1 MSERL
6 KSILFASALCVVCSV
21 LLTAAAS
28 GLKNFQEKNILLDK
42 QKNILGAVGLVKK
55 GQKIPAAALQ
65 KLYQRSIRRT
75 WIGPSGKIVPEEER
89 NPGDLRLYLYMSQ
102 GKLEA
107 YIVPIDAKGLWGRIL
122 GYMAIRKDGTTIA
135 GFTVYKHSETPGL
148 GGEIE
153 KEWFQ
158 RNFTGK
164 RIVDQN
170 GEFVSIAIAKGAVAQ
185 TVSKEKQPNWVDG
198 ISGATLTGKFLT
210 ASVKENLL
218 TYEPVAIRFRSN
230 RIGGLP
236 Q

>member
-1 MSERL
+1 MSDRL
-6 KSILFASALCVVCSV
+6 KSILFASALCVVCS
-21 LLTAAAS
+21 LFLTAAAT
-28 GLKNFQEKNILLDK
+28 GLKDFQERNIVIDK
-42 QKNILGAVGLVKK
+42 QKNILEAVGLIKK
-55 GQKIPAAALQ
+55 TQKISAAAIET
-65 KLYQRSIRRT
+65 LYQRSIRRI
-75 WIGPSGKIVPEEER
+75 WIGHSGRIVSEEER
-89 NPGDLRLYLYMSQ
+89 NSGDLPLYFYMSQ

-135 GFTVYKHSETPGL
+135 GFSVYKHSETPGL

-158 RNFTGK
+158 RNFMGK

-170 GEFVSIAIAKGAVAQ
+170 GEFVSIAIAKGTVAQ

-210 ASVKENLL
+210 ASMKENLL

-236 Q
+236 E

>member
-1 MSERL
+1 
-6 KSILFASALCVVCSV
+6 
-21 LLTAAAS
+21 
-28 GLKNFQEKNILLDK
+28 
-42 QKNILGAVGLVKK
+42 
-55 GQKIPAAALQ
+55 
-65 KLYQRSIRRT
+65 
-75 WIGPSGKIVPEEER
+75 
-89 NPGDLRLYLYMSQ
+89 
-102 GKLEA
+102 
-107 YIVPIDAKGLWGRIL
+107 LWGRIL

-164 RIVDQN
+164 RIADQN
-170 GEFVSIAIAKGAVAQ
+170 GEFVSIAIAKGTVAQ
-185 TVSKEKQPNWVDG
+185 TVSKEKQHNWVDG

-210 ASVKENLL
+210 ASMKKNLL

-236 Q
+236 E

>member
-1 MSERL
+1 MSDRL

-21 LLTAAAS
+21 LLTAAAA
-28 GLKNFQEKNILLDK
+28 GLKDFQERNIVLDK
-42 QKNILGAVGLVKK
+42 QKNILGAVGLIKK
-55 GQKIPAAALQ
+55 GQKIPAAAIE
-65 KLYQRSIRRT
+65 KLYQQSIRRI
-75 WIGPSGKIVPEEER
+75 WIGPSGKIVPEAER
-89 NPGDLRLYLYMSQ
+89 NPGDLRLYFYMLQ
-102 GKLEA
+102 GKIEA

-158 RNFTGK
+158 RNFMGK

-170 GEFVSIAIAKGAVAQ
+170 GEFVSIAIAKGTVAQ

-210 ASVKENLL
+210 ASMKEELL
-218 TYEPVAIRFRSN
+218 AYEPVAIRFRSN
-230 RIGGLP
+230 RIGGLS

>member
-1 MSERL
+1 MSDRL

-28 GLKNFQEKNILLDK
+28 GLKGFQERNIVLDK
-42 QKNILGAVGLVKK
+42 QKNILGAVGLIKK
-55 GQKIPAAALQ
+55 GQKIPAAAIE
-65 KLYQRSIRRT
+65 KLYQQSIRRI
-75 WIGPSGKIVPEEER
+75 WIGPSGKIVPEAER
-89 NPGDLRLYLYMSQ
+89 NPGDLRLYFYMSQ

-158 RNFTGK
+158 RNFMGK

-170 GEFVSIAIAKGAVAQ
+170 GEFVSIAIAKGTVAQ
-185 TVSKEKQPNWVDG
+185 TVSKEKRPNWVDG

-210 ASVKENLL
+210 ASMKEDLL
-218 TYEPVAIRFRSN
+218 AYEPVAIRFRSN
-230 RIGGLP
+230 RIGGQP